1 MINRVEIKMDAKV
14 LVRTARV
21 SPIVMTAIVMAICF
35 VLDRVVDLVE
45 GGSLFYTYTLNW
57 DYLQA
62 SLQGDIYAM
71 DMLLNNLPASTAS
84 SFFFSTLV
92 SLFTVVL
99 NGGYYVY
106 CIGIRRGAEMPYA
119 TLLDGLSVA
128 GKLIWCWLQI
138 TVKIFLW
145 SMLFVIPGIIA
156 AYRYRF
162 ALYNLYENPGIG
174 VMEALDMSKR
184 QTWGYKS
191 QIFALDWSYF
201 GWLMLASL
209 PLLAVLFLLYRLVFQ
224 IVTGPMP
231 ALPAEELVDQAL
243 VLPVWVWSLIASVF
257 SLVVGLFY
265 VPNRECVE
273 LGYFEIAKRT
283 SGVGWNAAPPRSEDN
298 PNSGWTGGWGQM

>member
-1 MINRVEIKMDAKV
+1 MMAELIDRKRLKAETRE
-14 LVRTARV
+14 LLGTARV
-21 SPIVMTAIVMAICF
+21 SPRGMTALYLGLAMA
-35 VLDRVVDLVE
+35 L
-45 GGSLFYTYTLNW
+45 STL
-57 DYLQA
+57 DYLA
-62 SLQGDIYAM
+62 GGGNAVLERNPVGIFTYVLTALLTAVLGAGFSL
-71 DMLLNNLPASTAS
+71 
-84 SFFFSTLV
+84 
-92 SLFTVVL
+92 
-99 NGGYYVY
+99 Y
-106 CIGIRRGAEMPYA
+106 CMAVRRGERAECL
-119 TLLDGLSVA
+119 TLFDGFSFV
-128 GKLIWCWLQI
+128 GKLIALNVVESLLI
-138 TVKIFLW
+138 ILW
-145 SMLFVIPGIIA
+145 SKLFVIPGIIA
-156 AYRYRF
+156 AYRYSF
-162 ALYNLYENPGIG
+162 AFYNLYENPGIG

-243 VLPVWVWSLIASVF
+243 VLPVWAWSLIASVF

-283 SGVGWNAAPPRSEDN
+283 SGVGWNAAPPRPEDN

>member
-1 MINRVEIKMDAKV
+1 MMAELIDRKRLKAETRE
-14 LVRTARV
+14 LLGTARV
-21 SPIVMTAIVMAICF
+21 SPRGMTALYFGLAMA
-35 VLDRVVDLVE
+35 L
-45 GGSLFYTYTLNW
+45 STL
-57 DYLQA
+57 DYLA
-62 SLQGDIYAM
+62 GGGNAVLERNPVGIFTYVLTTLLTAVLGAGFSL
-71 DMLLNNLPASTAS
+71 
-84 SFFFSTLV
+84 
-92 SLFTVVL
+92 
-99 NGGYYVY
+99 Y
-106 CIGIRRGAEMPYA
+106 CMAVRRGERAECL
-119 TLLDGLSVA
+119 TLFDGFSFV
-128 GKLIWCWLQI
+128 GKLIALNVVESLLI
-138 TVKIFLW
+138 ILW
-145 SMLFVIPGIIA
+145 SMLFVIPGIVA

-243 VLPVWVWSLIASVF
+243 VLPVWAWSLIASVF

-283 SGVGWNAAPPRSEDN
+283 SGVGWNAAPPRPEDN

>member
-1 MINRVEIKMDAKV
+1 MMAELIDRKRLKAEMRE
-14 LVRTARV
+14 LLSTAQV
-21 SPIVMTAIVMAICF
+21 SPRGMAALYLGLAMVLGVLDYLSGGGNA
-35 VLDRVVDLVE
+35 VLDRNLV
-45 GGSLFYTYTLNW
+45 GIFVYVLTTLLTAVLGAGFSL
-57 DYLQA
+57 
-62 SLQGDIYAM
+62 
-71 DMLLNNLPASTAS
+71 
-84 SFFFSTLV
+84 
-92 SLFTVVL
+92 
-99 NGGYYVY
+99 Y
-106 CIGIRRGAEMPYA
+106 CMAVRRGERAEYL
-119 TLLDGLSVA
+119 TLFDGFSFV
-128 GKLIWCWLQI
+128 GKLIALTI
-138 TVKIFLW
+138 VETVFIMLW
-145 SMLFVIPGIIA
+145 SMLFVIPGIVA

-191 QIFALDWSYF
+191 QLFALDWSYF

-209 PLLAVLFLLYRLVFQ
+209 PMLAVLFLLYRLVFQ

-243 VLPVWVWSLIASVF
+243 VLPVWAWSLIASVF

-283 SGVGWNAAPPRSEDN
+283 SGVGWNAAPPRPEDN

>member
-1 MINRVEIKMDAKV
+1 MMAELIDRKRLKAETRE
-14 LVRTARV
+14 LLGTARV
-21 SPIVMTAIVMAICF
+21 SPRGMTALYLGLAMA
-35 VLDRVVDLVE
+35 L
-45 GGSLFYTYTLNW
+45 STL
-57 DYLQA
+57 DYLA
-62 SLQGDIYAM
+62 GGGNAVLERNPVGIFTYVLTTLLTAVLGAGFSL
-71 DMLLNNLPASTAS
+71 
-84 SFFFSTLV
+84 
-92 SLFTVVL
+92 
-99 NGGYYVY
+99 Y
-106 CIGIRRGAEMPYA
+106 CMAVRRGERAECL
-119 TLLDGLSVA
+119 TLFDGFSFV
-128 GKLIWCWLQI
+128 GKLIALNVVESLLI
-138 TVKIFLW
+138 ILW
-145 SMLFVIPGIIA
+145 SMLFVIPGIVA

>member
-1 MINRVEIKMDAKV
+1 MMAELIDRKRLKAETRE
-14 LVRTARV
+14 LLGTARV
-21 SPIVMTAIVMAICF
+21 SPRGMTALYLGLAMA
-35 VLDRVVDLVE
+35 L
-45 GGSLFYTYTLNW
+45 STL
-57 DYLQA
+57 DYLA
-62 SLQGDIYAM
+62 GGGNAVLTTLLTAVLGAGFSL
-71 DMLLNNLPASTAS
+71 
-84 SFFFSTLV
+84 
-92 SLFTVVL
+92 
-99 NGGYYVY
+99 Y
-106 CIGIRRGAEMPYA
+106 CMAVRRGERAECL
-119 TLLDGLSVA
+119 TLFDGFSFV
-128 GKLIWCWLQI
+128 GKLIALNVVESLLI
-138 TVKIFLW
+138 ILW
-145 SMLFVIPGIIA
+145 SMLFVIPGIVA

-243 VLPVWVWSLIASVF
+243 VLPVWAWSLIASVF

-283 SGVGWNAAPPRSEDN
+283 SGVGWNAAPPRPEDN

>member
-1 MINRVEIKMDAKV
+1 MCETVTRKRLKAETRE
-14 LVRTARV
+14 LLGTARV
-21 SPIVMTAIVMAICF
+21 SPRGMTALYLGLAMA
-35 VLDRVVDLVE
+35 L
-45 GGSLFYTYTLNW
+45 STL
-57 DYLQA
+57 DYLA
-62 SLQGDIYAM
+62 GGGNAVLERNPVGIFTYVLTTLLTAVLGAGFSL
-71 DMLLNNLPASTAS
+71 
-84 SFFFSTLV
+84 
-92 SLFTVVL
+92 
-99 NGGYYVY
+99 Y
-106 CIGIRRGAEMPYA
+106 CMAVRRGERAECL
-119 TLLDGLSVA
+119 TLFDGFSFV
-128 GKLIWCWLQI
+128 GKLIALNVVESLLI
-138 TVKIFLW
+138 ILW
-145 SMLFVIPGIIA
+145 SMLFVIPGIVA

-243 VLPVWVWSLIASVF
+243 VLPVWAWSLIASVF

-283 SGVGWNAAPPRSEDN
+283 SGVGWNAAPPRPEDN